1 MKVVQALGEV
11 ECRGGVANLMTPWT
25 PGYQASVVINH
36 LRPLWS
42 HWRPRSVTCEKAM
55 HSQYPN
61 RTHSRVRFTT
71 RVAAFA
77 GLASLAP
84 AGLATPPHAS
94 TASDHTSIEC
104 PSAQKL
110 RPLLK
115 LGNIYLGE
123 LHGTVESPN
132 LVRCLTDAEVAAG
145 AAPLFVSLELPE
157 FARDTHNGAWG
168 GVDGRTSQAMMSLV
182 DYLESLE
189 KQGKLTLDFQLT
201 GKEQNAVQMNKQVG
215 EHLRGLAT
223 KGRLIALGGN
233 LHSQRKQAM
242 IPSLTFAPAG
252 AFVGDGIK
260 TVMIVHARD
269 GTAWN
274 CTETC
279 GAHKDKGFTGIKA
292 DELVDGSAYGHDY
305 LYGLDQV
312 TASPP
317 ARASDKPEASRPPR

>member
-1 MKVVQALGEV
+1 MRFQFPNGTRSTIRSAAWVTAL
-11 ECRGGVANLMTPWT
+11 
-25 PGYQASVVINH
+25 
-36 LRPLWS
+36 
-42 HWRPRSVTCEKAM
+42 
-55 HSQYPN
+55 
-61 RTHSRVRFTT
+61 
-71 RVAAFA
+71 A
-77 GLASLAP
+77 GLASLAH
-84 AGLATPPHAS
+84 ASLTTPPHAF
-94 TASDHTSIEC
+94 TASDHTSIAC

-110 RPLLK
+110 QPLLQ

-132 LVRCLTDAEVAAG
+132 LVRCLADAEVAAG
-145 AAPLFVSLELPE
+145 VAPLFVSLELPN
-157 FARDTHNGAWG
+157 FARDTGDRTWA

-182 DYLESLE
+182 NHLEALE

-215 EHLRGLAT
+215 EHLRDLAA

-242 IPSLTFAPAG
+242 IPSLAFAPAG
-252 AFVGDGIK
+252 AFVGDGVK

-279 GAHKDKGFTGIKA
+279 GAHKDKGLTGIKA
-292 DELVDGSAYGHDY
+292 GELVDGSAYGHDY
-305 LYGLDQV
+305 LYSLDQV

-317 ARASDKPEASRPPR
+317 ARASANPQASPPR

>member
-1 MKVVQALGEV
+1 MIGL
-11 ECRGGVANLMTPWT
+11 TF
-25 PGYQASVVINH
+25 SVPFIA
-36 LRPLWS
+36 R
-42 HWRPRSVTCEKAM
+42 EKAM
-55 HSQYPN
+55 HFQFPN
-61 RTHSRVRFTT
+61 RTRSSIRFAIWVT
-71 RVAAFA
+71 VLAC
-77 GLASLAP
+77 LASLAH
-84 AGLATPPHAS
+84 AGPATPPHAS
-94 TASDHTSIEC
+94 TASDHTSIAC
-104 PSAQKL
+104 PSTQKL

-123 LHGTVESPN
+123 LHGTLEPPD
-132 LVRCLTDAEVAAG
+132 LVRCLADAEVAAG
-145 AAPLFVSLELPE
+145 VAPLFISLELPY
-157 FARDTHNGAWG
+157 FARDTSDRTWA

-182 DYLESLE
+182 NHLESLE

-215 EHLRGLAT
+215 EHLRDLAA

-260 TVMIVHARD
+260 TVMIVNVRD

-279 GAHKDKGFTGIKA
+279 GAHKIKGFTGIKA
-292 DELVDGSAYGHDY
+292 GELVVGSAYGHDY
-305 LYGLDQV
+305 LYGLDQA
-312 TASPP
+312 TSSPP
-317 ARASDKPEASRPPR
+317 ARASANP